1 MAKREPPLID
11 ILDAGDVRVEAIA
24 SLLDRRGFEAQRR
37 AIGQPAPKRTP
48 AVALLVRGDCSDA
61 AIDEAATRL
70 HREGVKPVV
79 WGVPSG
85 FTLADGTR
93 VQSCPADAGPE
104 EVAGVVA
111 ATAGYVPLVSRLET
125 EISQL
130 ERVGQQLAR
139 YFEDVDNEMRLAG
152 RLQRDFLPQ
161 RPPKYPGVKFA
172 HVYRPASWVSGDLF
186 DIIKLDARH
195 VGMFIGDAM
204 GHGASAALL
213 TMFVRRSLQTHREG
227 PPVEIVSPDDAIAGL
242 HNEIEKQELPHSQF
256 VTAAYVI
263 LNTET
268 RELRCARGGHPF
280 PLRVSPTGEISE
292 LTPDGGLL
300 GIAGLPAEFGL
311 QTVTLDVGEKVL
323 FYTDGLEE
331 LFIKRRNSE
340 GLAVEFGPELREW
353 AKQEV
358 DGFCRSL
365 EQCLDGQEG
374 SLNPADDVTVVG
386 MQITER

>member
-1 MAKREPPLID
+1 MAKREQPIID
-11 ILDAGDVRVEAIA
+11 ILDSGDARVDAITA
-24 SLLDRRGFEAQRR
+24 LLDRRGFASQRR
-37 AIGQPAPKRTP
+37 AIGAPAAKRKP
-48 AVALLVRGDCSDA
+48 AVALIIRGEGCDA

-70 HREGVKPVV
+70 HADGVKPVI
-79 WGVPSG
+79 WGVPDG

-93 VQSCPADAGPE
+93 VHACPADAGVE
-104 EVAGVVA
+104 EVAGVIA
-111 ATAGYVPLVSRLET
+111 AAASYVPIVSRLEK

-161 RPPKYPGVKFA
+161 RPPKFPGVKFA

-186 DIIKLDARH
+186 DIIKLDAQH

-213 TMFVRRSLQTHREG
+213 TMFVRRSLQTHRDG
-227 PPVEIVSPDDAIAGL
+227 PPIEIVSPDLAIAGL
-242 HNEIEKQELPHSQF
+242 HTELEKQELPHSQF
-256 VTAAYVI
+256 VTAAYAV
-263 LNTET
+263 LNAAT

-280 PLRVSPTGEISE
+280 PLRVSPSGEISE
-292 LTPDGGLL
+292 ITPDGGLL
-300 GIAGLPAEFGL
+300 GICGLPAEFGL
-311 QTVTLDVGEKVL
+311 QTLTLEVGEKVL

-340 GLAVEFGPELREW
+340 GLATEFGPELCEW
-353 AKQEV
+353 AKQDV
-358 DGFCRSL
+358 DGFCRTL
-365 EQCLDGQEG
+365 EQALDGQEG

-386 MQITER
+386 MQITAP